1 MDKFEKVKSTRERWE
16 KYDAHD
22 AHDTHYVYWHDYI
35 TLDMVDFMISEIER
49 LTEEL
54 EMSESILE
62 YMTSGQDADGVLNI

>member
-54 EMSESILE
+54 EMSERILE